1 MKSTQRLK
9 LRNRW
14 SPNNPIPSHPVILI
28 SRTFEIITPESAE
41 DGESAESGFLVESE
55 PVTFRELV
63 SLMESHPNPSCY
75 PPSGDSSEWLSS
87 YPSQDF
93 RDCSET
99 TESLHFSR
107 ENPPRRA
114 KYWRKA
120 MLAAGIIRRR

>member
-1 MKSTQRLK
+1 M
-9 LRNRW
+9 
-14 SPNNPIPSHPVILI
+14 ILI
-28 SRTFEIITPESAE
+28 SRTFDVVTPESAE
-41 DGESAESGFLVESE
+41 EGEAAESGFLAESE
-55 PVTFRELV
+55 SVTFKELV
-63 SLMESHPNPSCY
+63 SLMESHPVPSCH
-75 PPSGDSSEWLSS
+75 PPSGEAYEWLSS

-107 ENPPRRA
+107 ENPPRRL

>member
-1 MKSTQRLK
+1 M
-9 LRNRW
+9 
-14 SPNNPIPSHPVILI
+14 III
-28 SRTFEIITPESAE
+28 SRTFEVVTPESAE
-41 DGESAESGFLVESE
+41 EGEVADSGFLAESE
-55 PVTFRELV
+55 SVTFKELV
-63 SLMESHPNPSCY
+63 SMMRDYPNPSAY
-75 PPSGDSSEWLSS
+75 PPSGDANEWLSS

-99 TESLHFSR
+99 TEYLHYCR

>member
-1 MKSTQRLK
+1 M
-9 LRNRW
+9 
-14 SPNNPIPSHPVILI
+14 III
-28 SRTFEIITPESAE
+28 SRTFEVVTPESAE
-41 DGESAESGFLVESE
+41 EGESAESGFLSESE
-55 PVTFRELV
+55 SVTFKELV

-99 TESLHFSR
+99 TESLHYCR
-107 ENPPRRA
+107 DNPPRRL

-120 MLAAGIIRRR
+120 MIAAGIIRRR